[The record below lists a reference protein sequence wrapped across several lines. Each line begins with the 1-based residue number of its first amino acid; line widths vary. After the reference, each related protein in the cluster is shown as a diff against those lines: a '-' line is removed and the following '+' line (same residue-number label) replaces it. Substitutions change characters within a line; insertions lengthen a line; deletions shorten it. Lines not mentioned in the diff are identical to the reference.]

1 MTLLERMPRT
11 VGAITLAA
19 GAALAAAPGV
29 TTRALHIEGEE
40 AALRLVGAAD
50 LVLVPG
56 LLLGRPRWPWMAARA
71 ALNLAQAG
79 WLAGAARAAR
89 TTPALA
95 RGAAAALAALTLV
108 DGPAAVALRRRA
120 RSSEVFRH
128 RARRRA
134 AAGGRVAQASSAIAR
149 VSSTRERTPSFA

>member
-1 MTLLERMPRT
+1 MTLLEQLPRT

-79 WLAGAARAAR
+79 WLAGAARR
-89 TTPALA
+89 SDDPALA

-108 DGPAAVALRRRA
+108 DGAG
-120 RSSEVFRH
+120 
-128 RARRRA
+128 RRRA
-134 AAGGRVAQASSAIAR
+134 AAGARVAQASSAIAR
-149 VSSTRERTPSFA
+149 VSSTRERRPSLA